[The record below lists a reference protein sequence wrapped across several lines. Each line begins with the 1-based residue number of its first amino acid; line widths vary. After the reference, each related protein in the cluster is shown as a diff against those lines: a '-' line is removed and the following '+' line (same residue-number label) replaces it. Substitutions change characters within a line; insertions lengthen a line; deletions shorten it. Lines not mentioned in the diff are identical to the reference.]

1 MTKKITHFL
10 LTFVLNMR
18 YYNKRRQKRIKKQQE
33 FNKKS
38 FLKNFLTSRLNGD
51 KLEKSQKTTTQ
62 NEH

>member
-1 MTKKITHFL
+1 M
-10 LTFVLNMR
+10 LTYVLIVR

-33 FNKKS
+33 INKKS
-38 FLKNFLTSRLNGD
+38 FLKNFLTSRLNGG

>member
-1 MTKKITHFL
+1 MTKKNTHFL
-10 LTFVLNMR
+10 LTFVLNVR

-33 FNKKS
+33 INKKS

-51 KLEKSQKTTTQ
+51 KLEESQKTTTQ